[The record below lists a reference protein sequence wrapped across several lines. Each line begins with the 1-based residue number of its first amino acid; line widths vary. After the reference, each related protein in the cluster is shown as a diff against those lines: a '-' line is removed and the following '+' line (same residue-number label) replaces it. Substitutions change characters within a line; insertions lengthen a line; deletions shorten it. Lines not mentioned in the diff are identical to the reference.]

1 MYLSLVYIMRPIE
14 FGSDKIRM
22 KEVPPGAEAVFN
34 FNELPK
40 LIETEFGE
48 KYSFPITLH
57 SHPSHPLLED
67 GPIEAVWESKSGC
80 AKDLYNAIHNEGDDQ
95 KWRNIVLKAYDK
107 AQWKLARF
115 DSGQYKIWM
124 ME

>member
-1 MYLSLVYIMRPIE
+1 MRPIT
-14 FGSDKIRM
+14 FGSDTIRM
-22 KEVPPGAEAVFN
+22 KEVPAGAEAIFR
-34 FNELPK
+34 FKELPE
-40 LIETEFGE
+40 IVETEQYGE

-67 GPIEAVWESKSGC
+67 GPIDVVWESKSGC
-80 AKDLYNAIHNEGDDQ
+80 ARELYNAIHNEGDDK
-95 KWRNIVLKAYDK
+95 KWKEIVLKAYNK
-107 AQWKLARF
+107 SKWKLVRF

>member
-1 MYLSLVYIMRPIE
+1 MRPIE

-22 KEVPPGAEAVFN
+22 KEVPAGADALFT

-40 LIETEFGE
+40 IIETEQYGE
-48 KYSFPITLH
+48 KFSFPITLI

-67 GPIEAVWESKSGC
+67 GPIQAVWESKSNC
-80 AKDLYNAIHNEGDDQ
+80 AKELYNAIHNKEGDE
-95 KWRNIVLKAYDK
+95 KWRNMVLKAYNK
-107 AQWKLARF
+107 SKWKLARF